1 MMGWVQKFLPGTG
14 RWPRRGR
21 RGLSSQAS
29 AEGGSPPPSLR
40 ATSPFRGGP
49 AARITAALALL
60 LALPAVTTGTR
71 IADSAVAT
79 GTSAT
84 LSSYGFFE
92 GSPDSPNPLLIPYT
106 LGTPLFSDY
115 ADKRRFIY
123 LPPGTRMT
131 ANGDGL
137 VTFPV
142 GAAIIKSFGYPQP
155 DGTYRTIE
163 TRLLLHRAEGWVAL
177 PYIWRADGSDADLR
191 LAGGR
196 QQVSFTTP
204 SGQQKTISYAVP
216 NRNQCKTCHELS
228 QVVTPIGP
236 KLRNLE
242 LSAAHRPLV
251 EGADWTGPR
260 LPRWDDSAQPLVS
273 RARAYLDVNCAHC
286 HNPRGS
292 ASNSGLFLEYERPE
306 GMATGIAKRP
316 VAAGRGSGGLDFAI
330 DPGHPDRSIMLYR
343 LRSLDPGVAMPELGR
358 ASVHDEGIRLLEEWI
373 ARMPS
378 NQ

>member
-1 MMGWVQKFLPGTG
+1 MKGWVRQVLPGTG

-21 RGLSSQAS
+21 RGVSSQAS
-29 AEGGSPPPSLR
+29 ADLGSPPPSLR

-49 AARITAALALL
+49 VARIVAALSLL

-71 IADSAVAT
+71 VTDSAIAT
-79 GTSAT
+79 GTAPT
-84 LSSYGFFE
+84 LSAYGFFD
-92 GSPDSPNPLLIPYT
+92 GSPDRPSPLLIPYT

-137 VTFPV
+137 ITFPV

-155 DGTYRTIE
+155 DGSYRTIE

-204 SGQQKTISYAVP
+204 SGQQQTISYAVP

-242 LSAAHRPLV
+242 LSASHRPLV
-251 EGADWTGPR
+251 EGADWTAPR
-260 LPRWDDSAQPLVS
+260 LPRWDDSAQPLAA

-306 GMATGIAKRP
+306 GIVTGIRKRP
-316 VAAGRGSGGLDFAI
+316 VAAGRGSGGMDYAI
-330 DPGHPDRSIMLYR
+330 APGHADRSYLLYR
-343 LRSLDPGVAMPELGR
+343 LRSLDPGIAMPELGR
-358 ASVHDEGIRLLEEWI
+358 ASVHEEGVRLLEQWI
-373 ARMPS
+373 AAMPS
-378 NQ
+378 EH